1 MIHVSETLM
10 VQTVE
15 DFLTS
20 EQISRLIK
28 IMDSEAADWRPVL
41 QTDAVPAPGAAQ
53 QILAEATYRALPAI
67 RRGTPS
73 IAGATPWSYTEL
85 TAGQSVPTR
94 LDGIT
99 SPRTPPRRIGRIGV
113 VIAAAE
119 AGGRF
124 YIETTSDPAP
134 WTGAVLG
141 EADGYLPG
149 TPVSR
154 SLPPTPYPHA
164 SQPTWLAG
172 PRTSRW
178 FTDAGAGV
186 AVAHGAQ
193 VIHGVTPVIR
203 GRLRTF
209 VTDLV
214 DTPPAD

>member
-10 VQTVE
+10 LQTVE

-20 EQISRLIK
+20 DETARLIK
-28 IMDSEAADWRPVL
+28 IMDSETADWHPVGQAEVL
-41 QTDAVPAPGAAQ
+41 PAPGAAQ

-85 TAGQSVPTR
+85 TAGQSVPTH
-94 LDGIT
+94 LDGII

-113 VIAAAE
+113 AVAE
-119 AGGRF
+119 ADAGGRF

-154 SLPPTPYPHA
+154 SLPHAPYPHA
-164 SQPTWLAG
+164 AQPAWLAG
-172 PRTSRW
+172 PRKSRW
-178 FTDAGAGV
+178 LTDAGAGV
-186 AVAHGAQ
+186 AVAYGAQ
-193 VIHGVTPVIR
+193 VIHGVTPVIS
-203 GRLRTF
+203 GRLRRF

-214 DTPPAD
+214 DTPPAG